1 MKVQTLLKIRWH
13 AKMLYLVFCFGNY
26 KILFFC
32 IITNNIT
39 ICKQNFISSLKILNF
54 KIKNFDTEFFF
65 LLLRSMKIDLYKII
79 FVCIGFL
86 FCNNSIASTNP
97 PQPTLPLPPPQLPIG
112 TGMMMLVIAALILAF
127 YKYKKSFKI
136 S

>member
-1 MKVQTLLKIRWH
+1 MTIIFKKVLVVRILK
-13 AKMLYLVFCFGNY
+13 NN
-26 KILFFC
+26 LFFK
-32 IITNNIT
+32 IESNYSDFFSNNAIYW
-39 ICKQNFISSLKILNF
+39 QNIFSLKRNQINN
-54 KIKNFDTEFFF
+54 IKNFDTEFFF